1 MCHRATAPPPPQ
13 LTPFRDVPVSL
24 ARGCGSWCAVHGLPT
39 YASLGCPCCTITA
52 RGGLG
57 GEWPLIGSQP
67 CPPPPP
73 PPPPPRSQHCG
84 RQLEDAGCQ
93 ARRRA
98 LQVQVCHLSKA
109 ISKLLGRG
117 RRGRK
122 CSRDNRRSVLLDR
135 HPNRDD
141 GRDPCEVR
149 SRKALPPPSPNLPIF
164 PPVEPLSR
172 CAALHAA
179 PCQHFTYCFDRCC
192 RGATAATSR
201 DRPML
206 GHGST
211 SDALS
216 NKQNYPFCNRVVSPD
231 RCTPPPPPPPPPHV
245 YFILKPFLPDPPTHT
260 RACMPSCVHHLFI
273 TPTNLKLQCQ
283 HALHLVCVACLHH
296 QCLTPGTPICFYPP
310 PPFYLRSQ
318 TKRRF
323 SQK

>member
-73 PPPPPRSQHCG
+73 PPLAASTVG
-84 RQLEDAGCQ
+84 
-93 ARRRA
+93 
-98 LQVQVCHLSKA
+98 VSSKTRGVKHA
-109 ISKLLGRG
+109 DELYKSKCVICPKQLLGRG

-149 SRKALPPPSPNLPIF
+149 SRKALPPSPNLPIF

-231 RCTPPPPPPPPPHV
+231 RCTPPPPCLF
-245 YFILKPFLPDPPTHT
+245 YFEAVPT
-260 RACMPSCVHHLFI
+260 
-273 TPTNLKLQCQ
+273 
-283 HALHLVCVACLHH
+283 
-296 QCLTPGTPICFYPP
+296 
-310 PPFYLRSQ
+310 
-318 TKRRF
+318 
-323 SQK
+323 